1 MDLDRLRRAAEEA
14 AFLVTRG
21 YPSHAVAEF
30 VAEHR
35 ALERDDQALLACST
49 RLRAEYAKHIAR
61 ELEAEDVAK
70 RPLRID
76 ASSVLAAVDAGV
88 SGRTLLESPAGVLA
102 DPSWQRPGRELQDFG
117 AALARVDDA
126 LASLKPSLVRWYVDA
141 AAPFASVLAE
151 RVARANGK
159 KRKVEL
165 QLVPD
170 AAAALADA
178 AYVASSDPS
187 VLDGAACWANLV
199 ARALSGVQAPR
210 VRLEG

>member
-1 MDLDRLRRAAEEA
+1 MDLERLRQAAEEA
-14 AFLVTRG
+14 GFLVTRG
-21 YPSHAVAEF
+21 YPVLAVATF

-35 ALERDDQALLACST
+35 ALGDEEQALLACST

-102 DPSWQRPGRELQDFG
+102 DPAWTRPGRELADLS
-117 AALARVDDA
+117 AALERVEA
-126 LASLKPSLVRWYVDA
+126 AVASLRPSLVRWYVDES
-141 AAPFASVLAE
+141 APWASQVAE
-151 RVARANGK
+151 RVAARTG
-159 KRKVEL
+159 KRKVEV
-165 QLVPD
+165 QLVPN
-170 AAAALADA
+170 AAAALGEA

-199 ARALSGVQAPR
+199 ARALAGVQAPR